1 MHDARRYVIFTVIL
15 CILMLA
21 KFQFTGESFAQ
32 TARFRGANLRR
43 ADWNP
48 VIAADANGTFLSVSI
63 DGRSFSNLDD
73 GVYMDD
79 DLKIMIPETMLR
91 DAFDCSAHV
100 YEKEQLVVEKKNKVL
115 QFQPNQNYYIRNEE
129 KKEWDGAAAKKEE
142 GSGRMYVPLEILAQE
157 FEYSCQ
163 WDFFSSRYFFPL
175 FVI

>member
-100 YEKEQLVVEKKNKVL
+100 YEKEQLVVEKTRCCSFS
-115 QFQPNQNYYIRNEE
+115 QIRIIISEM
-129 KKEWDGAAAKKEE
+129 KKKRSGA
-142 GSGRMYVPLEILAQE
+142 VPLQKRKKAVAGCMSRWRYWHRNLNIPASGILKKI
-157 FEYSCQ
+157 
-163 WDFFSSRYFFPL
+163 R
-175 FVI
+175 